1 MSPEKKRLASKSE
14 EELRKISIELRYF
27 EQTAEALQSRINMM
41 NAVLADLT
49 YASMALEGLEKET
62 EDLKLLVPI
71 GGTSYI
77 KAKLADPDKLIV
89 GIGAGV
95 SVERTR
101 EEAKETI
108 KRRLEDLEKAKMST
122 QQQFTQVA
130 EKINEH
136 RKKLDALVAAIRE
149 GKAQENV

>member
-1 MSPEKKRLASKSE
+1 MASKSE

-122 QQQFTQVA
+122 QQQFAQVA

-136 RKKLDALVAAIRE
+136 RKKLDELVAAIRE